1 MDQDAARQQLSAAL
15 ARIAG
20 GDRAALQMLYR
31 DTSAKLFGVCLRI
44 LRDRGEAEDGLQDVY
59 INVWRR
65 AGTFDPGRASP
76 ITWLATVA
84 RNRSIDRLRSSGGA
98 RRLQPIDDAME
109 VRDTA
114 PGALDQVEALEQNR
128 RLNDCL
134 GELEPRHAGAIRAA
148 YLDGATYEEIAG
160 RMDVPLGT
168 MKSWIRRSLIKLRAC
183 LEQ

>member
-1 MDQDAARQQLSAAL
+1 
-15 ARIAG
+15 
-20 GDRAALQMLYR
+20 
-31 DTSAKLFGVCLRI
+31 
-44 LRDRGEAEDGLQDVY
+44 
-59 INVWRR
+59 
-65 AGTFDPGRASP
+65 
-76 ITWLATVA
+76 
-84 RNRSIDRLRSSGGA
+84 
-98 RRLQPIDDAME
+98 LQPIDDAME